1 MSIGMEQDA
10 ASSLGFDGLGVLDLK
25 WLENCSIIKKIET

>member
-1 MSIGMEQDA
+1 MSIDMEQDA
-10 ASSLGFDGLGVLDLK
+10 ASSLGFDLGVLDLK